1 MGKYEDLTRSFY
13 EDYEQPVIEDYI
25 VGFSGLDPDRKIKPE
40 EIDHE
45 KLDGLL
51 GGDFSGRYHLTND
64 QVSKFTGYQGQ
75 IDKAIQDSSTAIT
88 KLRSDTDNAVT
99 TLRNDTNQAIMQ
111 LRTDSE
117 DAVMELRSEK
127 NCEIQNLNMDIDTAK
142 SQMGYQVSQI
152 SARQEVIEGSQANIS
167 ARFDEAIEGV
177 TEDSEVIDARVDAED
192 VRHVNLGGNIR
203 SLHRRV
209 NASDGISHERDE
221 AIHEHLQEQ
230 ADELAGEVLSHTLEI
245 DANEKRLSAAE
256 GGLESAHKLIRDETE
271 KRERETEEGRKADD
285 QLREEIS
292 NARKETVYRGE
303 HLQEQAGELAGG
315 ILRLTLQREE
325 DISSNEQDREDL
337 QLGIMLAR
345 KLSTSRHDHL
355 QEQSDDLAGALL
367 DNTVETYSLGEKLKD
382 ETENRKNDTRYLT
395 GEIASEACERL
406 LSDQALND
414 DMYKEYATRKKADD
428 ELRSDISASREET
441 HSLYEELREEAD
453 ELSGEILRKT
463 FEREADQAENARNLA
478 HEEKQ
483 RISRD
488 EHIQEQADELAAAI
502 LTEAHARKESY
513 QREKVR
519 GKRET
524 AQRGQDSEN
533 FTHGLIEN
541 ARSIYEEGQERRRL
555 AARVSEIHSR
565 TEEEISDT
573 ASGLLSLSQE
583 VSRGHEKLKE
593 RIAHWEKK
601 HTQAEQRLTE
611 ELSDLSAGLMQT
623 GIMLREEA
631 ASRRHDFS
639 VNSER
644 TARIQEA
651 TIENAS
657 TILRLLLEVKSNAE
671 KLKEAETLRQ
681 TESVKISRKFYDW
694 ISSLQEQIN
703 ELAYMKLSD
712 IQAQEELDGR
722 LSVMESEI
730 DAVMS
735 EIDPDGT
742 ATDDEADEAI
752 EDAFSTETAIE
763 VEPEFE
769 EMIDEIFGVNP

>member
-75 IDKAIQDSSTAIT
+75 IDKAVKDSSTAIT

-99 TLRNDTNQAIMQ
+99 TLRNDTNQAIRQ

-117 DAVMELRSEK
+117 DAVRELRSEK
-127 NCEIQNLNMDIDTAK
+127 NREIQNLSMDIDTAK

-152 SARQEVIEGSQANIS
+152 SARQEVLEGSQANIS

-192 VRHVNLGGNIR
+192 VRHVNLGANIR

-209 NASDGISHERDE
+209 NASDGVSHERDE
-221 AIHEHLQEQ
+221 AIHVHLQEQ

-245 DANEKRLSAAE
+245 DANEKRLSTAE
-256 GGLESAHKLIRDETE
+256 ASLETAHELIRNETE
-271 KRERETEEGRKADD
+271 KRESETEEGRKADE

-303 HLQEQAGELAGG
+303 YLQEQAGALAGE
-315 ILRLTLQREE
+315 ILRLMLQREE
-325 DISSNEQDREDL
+325 DISSNEQGREDL
-337 QLGIMLAR
+337 RLGIMLAR

-367 DNTVETYSLGEKLKD
+367 DNTVETYRLGEKLKD
-382 ETENRKNDTRYLT
+382 ETGNRKSDTRYLT
-395 GEIASEACERL
+395 GEIAEEARERL

-414 DMYKEYATRKKADD
+414 DMYEEYATRKKADD
-428 ELRSDISASREET
+428 ELRSDISTSRKET
-441 HSLYEELREEAD
+441 QSLYEELREEAD
-453 ELSGEILRKT
+453 ALSGEILRKT

-478 HEEKQ
+478 HEETQ
-483 RISRD
+483 RMRSD
-488 EHIQEQADELAAAI
+488 EHLQGQTEELAAAI

-533 FTHGLIEN
+533 FTYGLIEN
-541 ARSIYEEGQERRRL
+541 ARSINQEGQERRRL
-555 AARVSEIHSR
+555 AARMAEMHSR

-583 VSRGHEKLKE
+583 VSRGHEKLEE

-611 ELSDLSAGLMQT
+611 ELSDLSAGIMQT
-623 GIMLREEA
+623 GIMLKVEA
-631 ASRRHDFS
+631 ESRRHDKS
-639 VNSER
+639 IDSGR

-651 TIENAS
+651 TTENAAA
-657 TILRLLLEVKSNAE
+657 ILTLAFEVKRNAE

-681 TESVKISRKFYDW
+681 TESAKISGKFYDW
-694 ISSLQEQIN
+694 ISGLQEQIN

-712 IQAQEELDGR
+712 IKANEEIDGR
-722 LSVMESEI
+722 LSVIEGEI

-742 ATDDEADEAI
+742 ATDEEADEAI
-752 EDAFSTETAIE
+752 EDAFTTETAIE